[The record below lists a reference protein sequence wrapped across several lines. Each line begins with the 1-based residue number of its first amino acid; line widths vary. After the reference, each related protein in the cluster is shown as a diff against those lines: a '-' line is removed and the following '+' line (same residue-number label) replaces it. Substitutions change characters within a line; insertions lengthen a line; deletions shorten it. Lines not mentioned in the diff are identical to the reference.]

1 MKTALLSDIHGNVLA
16 LEAVVADAR
25 AQGVTRFVN
34 LGDILY
40 GPLWPRET
48 YELLER
54 LDVVATIRGNQ
65 DRDVFEDPGT
75 SSVNPATR
83 NRTRESIGPAAIE
96 WLRGLP
102 ATASVEGVRLCHGTP
117 TDDLVYLLERVES
130 GGALLRDGAEIDR
143 SLSGVEE
150 PVVLCGHT
158 HVPRC
163 VRTPGGKLVVN
174 PGSVGLPAYDEAA
187 PYPHAMETGSPD
199 ASYAILERA
208 EVTYVVRQMRVP
220 YPADLASRRA
230 RAEGRDDW
238 AAWLA
243 TGRATPSQR

>member
-1 MKTALLSDIHGNVLA
+1 MRLGLVSDIHGNVLA
-16 LEAVVADAR
+16 LEAVLADAR
-25 AQGVTRFVN
+25 AQGVTQFVN

-48 YELLER
+48 HELLQR

-65 DRDVFEDPGT
+65 DRDVYEDEPASG
-75 SSVNPATR
+75 VNPVTR
-83 NRTRESIGPAAIE
+83 RRVRDAIGPAAIE

-102 ATASVEGVRLCHGTP
+102 ATARVDDVHLCHGTP
-117 TDDLVYLLERVES
+117 TDDLEYLLERVES
-130 GGALLRDGAEIDR
+130 GGALLREGEAIDR
-143 SLSGVEE
+143 SLASVVE

-174 PGSVGLPAYDEAA
+174 PGSVGLPAYADAA
-187 PYPHAMETGSPD
+187 PCPHAMETGSPD

-208 EVTYVVRQMRVP
+208 AAGWLVRHVRVP
-220 YPADLASRRA
+220 YRADLAAARA

-243 TGRATPSQR
+243 TGRATA